1 MFENL
6 MVIVVI
12 VVVLWLAGFGI
23 YLYATRQ
30 QQDLMSQIEDLK
42 KRLDGEGENGKG

>member
-12 VVVLWLAGFGI
+12 VVVLWLIGFAI
-23 YLYATRQ
+23 YLVATRQ

-42 KRLDGEGENGKG
+42 KILDAEGEDAKD

>member
-12 VVVLWLAGFGI
+12 VVVLWLIGFAI
-23 YLYATRQ
+23 YLVATRQ

-42 KRLDGEGENGKG
+42 EILDAEGEDAKD

>member
-12 VVVLWLAGFGI
+12 VVVLWLIGFAA

-30 QQDLMSQIEDLK
+30 QKDLMSQINDLK
-42 KRLDGEGENGKG
+42 QILDTEGEDAKD

>member
-12 VVVLWLAGFGI
+12 VVILWLVGFAV
-23 YLYATRQ
+23 YLYASRQ
-30 QQDLMSQIEDLK
+30 QQDLTAQIEDL
-42 KRLDGEGENGKG
+42 RQLLNGEGEDAEG

>member
-12 VVVLWLAGFGI
+12 VVVLWLAGFGA
-23 YLYATRQ
+23 YFYATRQ
-30 QQDLMSQIEDLK
+30 QQNLSGQIDELK
-42 KRLDGEGENGKG
+42 KKLDGEGKDAEG